1 MLVLRCTQK
10 LLSRLGPP
18 VDDPPPSTTALGDW
32 YARPLN
38 IGHQRLVLLI
48 SERSRLPLLM
58 QARELKRLPQTF
70 PKALAAVLIELG
82 VPATNLIPELD
93 AAADVVVAKTNSR
106 SHLGSLNEFA
116 QMLTWQREPLV
127 DLVGESV
134 ELSRT
139 PVGPLGPGWP
149 DEVTLRLL
157 GCEKHFR
164 GRQRS

>member
-38 IGHQRLVLLI
+38 IGHQRLVLLM
-48 SERSRLPLLM
+48 SERSRLPVLM
-58 QARELKRLPQTF
+58 PARDLKRLPETF
-70 PKALAAVLIELG
+70 SKALAAVLIELD
-82 VPATNLIPELD
+82 VPATHLVPELD

-116 QMLTWQREPLV
+116 QMLMWRREPLV
-127 DLVGESV
+127 DLLGESV

-157 GCEKHFR
+157 GGEKHFR
-164 GRQRS
+164 GR